1 METSRQDAAQER
13 SRATLAMM
21 PETFVRN
28 WQMTGLRVLRAQER
42 MLHGMMSA
50 ARLEMQFGQDLLMNR
65 MARFTPRS
73 ENGARTDGAFQ
84 EFDRMIAMM
93 REVTE
98 ELRSGF
104 SEATQLLTET
114 ADEAFRD
121 TTKKAGQAAQALT
134 DRGAE
139 AVHESLQASGKFTKK
154 MAESGAEA
162 TREAGNAAKENI
174 KDVKENTK
182 DAKENV
188 KESARDAKESSR
200 ENTRESANAEK
211 EGSRRSM

>member
-1 METSRQDAAQER
+1 
-13 SRATLAMM
+13 MM

-50 ARLEMQFGQDLLMNR
+50 ARLEIQFGQDLLKNR

-73 ENGARTDGAFQ
+73 ENRARTDGGFQ
-84 EFDRMIAMM
+84 EFDRMISMM

-104 SEATQLLTET
+104 SEATQLLTDT
-114 ADEAFRD
+114 ADEALRE
-121 TTKKAGQAAQALT
+121 TTKKAGQTAQALA

-139 AVHESLQASGKFTKK
+139 AVHESLQTSEKFTKK
-154 MAESGAEA
+154 IVEPAAEA
-162 TREAGNAAKENI
+162 ARDTTEEAASAARDTSKEATSTGR
-174 KDVKENTK
+174 DTGKEARDTSKEATSTGRDTTK
-182 DAKENV
+182 EAAAASR
-188 KESARDAKESSR
+188 ESARPKSPSP
-200 ENTRESANAEK
+200 
-211 EGSRRSM
+211 